1 MDAVAMDVLE
11 RNLIVLVLSAD
22 TFLERVSNEPDFV
35 GNIKNVTVP
44 AGREAILSCSVS
56 NLGKFKWIQEML
68 SGKKNG
74 CICYTFVKEH
84 LESREN
90 GWHMENERKREVVE
104 HRGKIIH
111 TWNCSKRVG
120 FLRAEDQTIL
130 TLDTKV
136 VTHSGRV
143 TVTHDGVQ
151 WNLHIRPVKPQD
163 EGCYMC
169 QLNTAVM
176 KKQVGCLSVNV
187 SPTIIDE
194 ETSTDLTV
202 REGENVTL
210 VCKATGRP
218 PPKVTWRRE
227 DGESIM
233 VRRGLRDVYKVGID
247 NLWDF
252 VALVA
257 AVLPFLHSFIILRMD
272 LGLGWCGGGYDKIVG
287 TELQFVRVDRRQMG
301 TFLCIASN
309 EVSPVAPLVKVQN
322 QLLGAPYG
330 SNLTLVCEIQAM
342 PKPFVYWKIVN
353 RGPMLLADLG
363 LKNSSKY
370 TIEEK
375 RLSYKVSTSLTIRNF
390 GSKDVGIY
398 QCISTNSIG
407 KSEGNIRLHEIKL
420 NRGTSA
426 ATEHHPVTLPGY
438 ATPPISTEGRIHHT
452 NNRDLW
458 TSYDVAPNPVMTPH
472 DTKSEV
478 NRNDISAIS
487 SSVATTTSWRT
498 HLPPSSHT
506 IIPLFLVL
514 AAALPNLVQR

>member
-1 MDAVAMDVLE
+1 MNLLITNVAFVLLTVW
-11 RNLIVLVLSAD
+11 NSILLGSHATALFSD

-56 NLGKFKWIQEML
+56 NLGKFK
-68 SGKKNG
+68 
-74 CICYTFVKEH
+74 
-84 LESREN
+84 
-90 GWHMENERKREVVE
+90 
-104 HRGKIIH
+104 
-111 TWNCSKRVG
+111 VG

-233 VRRGLRDVYKVGID
+233 VRRGLRDVYK
-247 NLWDF
+247 
-252 VALVA
+252 
-257 AVLPFLHSFIILRMD
+257 
-272 LGLGWCGGGYDKIVG
+272 GYDKIVG

-309 EVSPVAPLVKVQN
+309 EVSPAKSKRISLEVLFAPLVKVQN